1 MSNIEHLLESAI
13 SDIAAE
19 KSFKEWKQRY
29 PNSAVLSL
37 VEATAEEIWM
47 MAQYVLY
54 TYKPL
59 LLEKC
64 RKEAERIYGYPMPE
78 LMEGNDD

>member
-1 MSNIEHLLESAI
+1 MSNIEHLLENAI
-13 SDIAAE
+13 DDMAAK
-19 KSFKEWKQRY
+19 KSFEEWKQKY
-29 PNSAVLSL
+29 PNSAILQF

-54 TYKPL
+54 TYKPW

-64 RKEAERIYGYPMPE
+64 HKEAERIYGYPMPE
-78 LMEGNDD
+78 LMEAKDD

>member
-1 MSNIEHLLESAI
+1 MSNIEHLLENAI
-13 SDIAAE
+13 DDME
-19 KSFKEWKQRY
+19 TKKSFEEWKQRY
-29 PNSAVLSL
+29 PNSAVLPL

-54 TYKPL
+54 TYKPW

-64 RKEAERIYGYPMPE
+64 RKETERIYGYPMPGLLE
-78 LMEGNDD
+78 D